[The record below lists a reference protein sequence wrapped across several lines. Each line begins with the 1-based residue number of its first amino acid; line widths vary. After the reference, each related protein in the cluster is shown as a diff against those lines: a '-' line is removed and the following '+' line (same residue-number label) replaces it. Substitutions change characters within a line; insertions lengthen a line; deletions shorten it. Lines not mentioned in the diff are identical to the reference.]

1 MKRKINQSQYKPD
14 LYCII
19 NRRNNMDIGI
29 LLDSKY
35 AELELSKS
43 AHISVYERVL
53 KELKEIENAISVLES
68 HGVKFS

>member
-1 MKRKINQSQYKPD
+1 
-14 LYCII
+14 
-19 NRRNNMDIGI
+19 MDIGI

-68 HGVKFS
+68 HGVKFSWGLGIS

>member
-1 MKRKINQSQYKPD
+1 MND
-14 LYCII
+14 NL
-19 NRRNNMDIGI
+19 NNNHTVYTYSNFREVKLMDIYI

-43 AHISVYERVL
+43 AHISVYEKVL

>member
-1 MKRKINQSQYKPD
+1 
-14 LYCII
+14 
-19 NRRNNMDIGI
+19 MDIGI
-29 LLDSKY
+29 LLHSKY

>member
-14 LYCII
+14 LFFII
-19 NRRNNMDIGI
+19 KRRNHIDIGI